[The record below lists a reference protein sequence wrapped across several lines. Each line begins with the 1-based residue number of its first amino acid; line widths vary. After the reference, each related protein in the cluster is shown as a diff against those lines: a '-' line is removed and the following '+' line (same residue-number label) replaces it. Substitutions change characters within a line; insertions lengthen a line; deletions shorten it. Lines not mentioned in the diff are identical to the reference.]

1 MRLTMLVAAAAAA
14 VMLTACDSGGES
26 STASAPSPA
35 PASAPAPAPAPEPA
49 APAAPSASEA
59 AAARAAVFADEPS
72 FIAACTT
79 EGSLDAT
86 VCECVS
92 KKTVET
98 IGAGG
103 LFRWVYEGYVNR
115 DGMAQMRSRKW
126 FTDNSIDTAGQQKF
140 ADAIGTCYTLQ

>member
-1 MRLTMLVAAAAAA
+1 MRSTMWAATAAA
-14 VMLTACDSGGES
+14 VLMLSACDSGGN
-26 STASAPSPA
+26 STATAPTPA
-35 PASAPAPAPAPEPA
+35 PARTA
-49 APAAPSASEA
+49 APVPQPQAPPQPSASEA
-59 AAARAAVFADEPS
+59 AAARAAVFADE
-72 FIAACTT
+72 AAFVASCTT
-79 EGSLDAT
+79 EGQLDAT

-126 FTDNSIDTAGQQKF
+126 FTDNGFDTAGQQKF
-140 ADAIGTCYTLQ
+140 ANAVGTCYTLQ